1 MGNRRFV
8 SATGKPIIAIDGPA
22 GSGKSTVSRIIAD
35 HLRLLYIDSGAMYR
49 ALTLKAIQ
57 EGIDLQDHQSLTQ
70 MAERTS
76 ILLDYHPEN
85 ETRVFCDHRE
95 VTGEIR
101 SPEVSRCVSLVARV
115 PGVRREM
122 VKQQRKL
129 GEAGGVV
136 MDGRDIGSEVFP
148 DADFKFFLTASLEQ
162 RALRRQLE
170 LAEKGYRHCLEE
182 IKKELIERDRL
193 DCERE
198 VGPLVKVPGA
208 IAIDT
213 SNLSLEQVVE
223 KMLAI
228 ISGGE
233 K

>member
-1 MGNRRFV
+1 MV
-8 SATGKPIIAIDGPA
+8 GKPIIAIDGPA
-22 GSGKSTVSRIIAD
+22 GSGKSTVSRILAD
-35 HLRLLYIDSGAMYR
+35 QLRLLYIDSGAMYR

-57 EGIDLQDHQSLTQ
+57 EGIDLQDHQSLAQ

-76 ILLDYHPEN
+76 ILLEYHPESD
-85 ETRVFCDHRE
+85 TRVFCDCLE
-95 VTGEIR
+95 VTDEIR
-101 SPEVSRCVSLVARV
+101 SPEVTRWVSLVARV

-129 GEAGGVV
+129 GETGGVV
-136 MDGRDIGSEVFP
+136 MDGRDIGSVVFP

-170 LAEKGYRHCLEE
+170 LAEKGYQLRLEE

-198 VGPLVKVPGA
+198 VGPLIKAPGA
-208 IAIDT
+208 ITIDT
-213 SNLSLEQVVE
+213 SDLSLEQVVE
-223 KMLAI
+223 KIMAI
-228 ISGGE
+228 INGGD